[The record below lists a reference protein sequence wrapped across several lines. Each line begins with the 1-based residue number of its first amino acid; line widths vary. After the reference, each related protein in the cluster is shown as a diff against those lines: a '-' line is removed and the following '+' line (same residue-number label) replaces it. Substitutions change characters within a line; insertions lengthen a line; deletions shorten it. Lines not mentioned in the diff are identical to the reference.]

1 MGLLIN
7 NSNVQHF
14 TNKMCNA
21 ENRLVGKKK
30 LPDALNE
37 IDELLDEM
45 KNQFDSE
52 YDTPLSIQVNNEINK
67 FAVGFNNDGEM
78 IESVENG
85 FSDIVLSGNT
95 LVNLASTKEP
105 AKKFY
110 KNDRRYILSN
120 SASIKL
126 FKPLTTYT
134 VAFKVDSIKLDGV
147 ESINILVELSR
158 YGLPAQEILRV
169 NAPGYYIATFTTSEL
184 NSNFLN
190 HIFQLK
196 GVPGQWENSLSETR
210 EITLSGVVVLEGDY
224 TNRPPRGYF
233 QGMRSV
239 GEGDGVHKINI
250 VSTTK
255 NILADSEFT
264 NANNEWLVYRGRT
277 VGGYNG
283 FNGYEVKYDSAYDP
297 KNGDYSDML
306 SQVIYDYYDFYN
318 CIKPN
323 SWYTLS
329 FFAKGD
335 NSASTYIYPSL
346 IDISTRGF
354 INGEETVLRADGY
367 LSQPLTK
374 EWKKYTYTFK
384 TRSVIPCSVNTQ
396 RLLFRAFKNNDYDI
410 SCVML
415 EQGKTASE
423 YEAPIKDEINIP
435 LNEPLRGIPGGAK
448 DTIEKINGEWK
459 LVRRCAVVSF
469 VGNESWSWIDGA
481 RPDNSEFITLYVVHD
496 ESLPFSNMV
505 SDKQRIL
512 TQDEWNK
519 KSVEG
524 IYKASRG
531 LAVVI
536 NSSKLSSITQTAF
549 KEWLKNNPFDVV
561 YELAKPIIED
571 IDPVT
576 LRYWKG
582 GFIDINDKIP
592 TGSTYDVAINKISQI
607 KRNIDELTKL
617 RKRVVD
623 LENMVETETLNQS
636 LQYEIL
642 KQNINLDRI

>member
-7 NSNVQHF
+7 NANVQHF

-85 FSDIVLSGNT
+85 FSDILLSGNT

-126 FKPLTTYT
+126 FKPLTKYT
-134 VAFKVDSIKLDGV
+134 VAFKVDSIELDGAT
-147 ESINILVELSR
+147 SINILVELSR
-158 YGLPAQEILRV
+158 YDLPAQEILRV
-169 NAPGYYIATFTTSEL
+169 NAPGYYIATFTTGEL

-210 EITLSGVVVLEGDY
+210 QITLSDVVVLEGDY

-239 GEGDGVHKINI
+239 GEGGSQHKINI
-250 VSTTK
+250 ISTTK
-255 NILADSEFT
+255 NILMDSEFT
-264 NANNEWLVYRGRT
+264 NTNNEWVVFRGCT
-277 VGGYNG
+277 VGGYKG
-283 FNGYEVKYDSAYDP
+283 FNGYEIRHNTATDAK
-297 KNGDYSDML
+297 YSDIL

-329 FFAKGD
+329 FYARGV
-335 NSASTYIYPSL
+335 NLATTYIYPSL
-346 IDISTRGF
+346 IDVSVKGF
-354 INGEETVLRADGY
+354 INGEETTLRADGY
-367 LSQPLTK
+367 FEQGLTD
-374 EWKKYTYTFK
+374 EWEKYTYTFK
-384 TRSVIPCSVNTQ
+384 TRSVIPYGFNKQ

-415 EQGKTASE
+415 EYGKNASE
-423 YEAPIKDEINIP
+423 YETSVKDEINIP
-435 LNEPLRGIPGGAK
+435 LNEPLRGIPNGVK

-459 LVRRCAVVSF
+459 LVRRCAVASF
-469 VGNESWSWIDGA
+469 VGDEAWSWTDGA
-481 RPDNSEFITLYVVHD
+481 RPDNPEFVSLYVTHD
-496 ESLPFSNMV
+496 ESLPFSNLI
-505 SDKQRIL
+505 SNKQRIL
-512 TQDEWNK
+512 TQDDWNK
-519 KSVEG
+519 KSIEG
-524 IYKASRG
+524 IYKAARG
-531 LAVVI
+531 LAIVI
-536 NSSKLSSITQTAF
+536 NSSRLTSVSQTSF

-561 YELAKPIIED
+561 YERANPIIED
-571 IDPVT
+571 INPVT
-576 LRYWKG
+576 LRYWEG

-592 TGSTYDVAINKISQI
+592 TTSTYEVSINKISQI

-617 RKRVVD
+617 RRRVVD